1 MDTNIDSSPSD
12 KELETPP
19 TLVAESDREKI
30 SGGGQARINRMAS
43 VGDEQTA
50 KMPVLQP
57 NVNIEATRTKSGRI
71 HKPARNFNS
80 DEYVVPALTKRR
92 IPNNSR
98 AHLQRTQAAIVAPA
112 PTSTALELE
121 SIRSKL
127 EEKFPKAASDVE
139 ETPFTFIISVCFKDK
154 DPNQNLSVTD
164 IHSKVKDTYKNWTKG
179 PYKLRD
185 EEIKFLQECIIKPEW
200 SRISMREWRILA
212 EALKDRMYRMRRRF
226 SKGGR
231 YNKVKAKKSKED
243 MRKCFVELSSKIVRG
258 AADDENSREDIMS
271 EDEFDDLVMEDDM
284 GDVDYSSSHSSRL
297 SIKSKDPM
305 LTRSRGNSKTP
316 SLANDES
323 KDVDYELSRS
333 SVGLDDI
340 TNEDLKEEMF
350 DDLDSA
356 LVNESLSHK
365 VGEGNSMVAALH
377 ATLQNEGDPQFDPSQ
392 YEPHP
397 GAFEKDS
404 SMFALEDME
413 VDNSCNFFENIEEPS
428 FENAEAA
435 AGLSDEAFAALEQRV
450 MSSPSNATIFNN
462 QSIDG
467 EPRPSTSGGR
477 YLLSDNRLDLS
488 AVEIEESSGNVK
500 INSNGDLGNPGV
512 TMISTKTALMCALK
526 ISEDFLPSSHE
537 KYLDRLE
544 ETEKYHHHDLDD
556 IRKKFNMKPSAL
568 AAKRKLAMVPPKPK
582 APGFK
587 AMNGADKQKP
597 HPYLR
602 SAYAKCRK
610 FMEDETTVIEKL
622 GSNKILAAGQ
632 IIEVDYEHYLKE
644 SDIEIPMDDKSGPM
658 PTLPPPSV
666 SNCHAPSCRL
676 GCICASI
683 SEDMPPRK
691 HCGRSRCFF
700 ECNCQQLLFNS
711 NDDGDI
717 RSRLRP
723 RVSLLN
729 WRAETTEK
737 EKEPMTSYRQMER
750 GTHFIRVRRTAVQ
763 PERLRREFVLDGKV
777 VDRTAA
783 KVSKERMR
791 TKALVQSSHRRIL
804 NKPEGGHRFVRIV
817 PAKTEQ
823 KKAKADTEKLLKK
836 CNPLTVDVEH
846 LDIDISVVDSREPVV
861 DKREK
866 FIMKKPL
873 PPTTPSKKMSA
884 KDIEEMKSI
893 IQEMTEDCQLFGLED
908 SVGLFSWSKGT
919 VHPKVVM
926 YQVMMGDEFRIPW
939 LYLPIP
945 PQGYSWICHNLNSS
959 FERTDYVYIPEMKCC
974 IPSQALRV
982 NMNTAFTRKKAVVF
996 DVKADGRSPDIGKI
1010 YFFPNLPKVLV
1021 CGPFKTDETTTNP
1034 RDLGTADQIAAAL
1047 QHLEKMRL
1055 MKHFGDDKSWK
1066 RFTSA
1071 PTIFP
1076 IKRRNDNET
1085 TLSSE
1090 DSRKLFAQI
1099 YPSLMQAAPV
1109 SHIICEEAYE
1119 QPAIPTVTF
1128 DWSNAVKFVGFGS
1141 TIPNHETTNLANLI
1155 SMNM

>member
-1 MDTNIDSSPSD
+1 MDTNIESSPSD

-19 TLVAESDREKI
+19 TLVAESDRGKT
-30 SGGGQARINRMAS
+30 SGSGQARIHRMAS
-43 VGDEQTA
+43 VGEEQTA

-57 NVNIEATRTKSGRI
+57 NFNIEATRTKSGRI
-71 HKPARNFNS
+71 HKPARNFSS
-80 DEYVVPALTKRR
+80 DEYVVPTLTKRR

-98 AHLQRTQAAIVAPA
+98 ANLQRERITPA
-112 PTSTALELE
+112 PVSISTASELDL
-121 SIRSKL
+121 IKSKL
-127 EEKFPKAASDVE
+127 EERFPATSTDIEKDESLKFIK
-139 ETPFTFIISVCFKDK
+139 SVCFKGKNSIEAEDL
-154 DPNQNLSVTD
+154 PIAE
-164 IHSKVKDTYKNWTKG
+164 IHGGVKNTYKNWTKG

-185 EEIKFLQECIIKPEW
+185 DEMKFLQECILKPDW
-200 SRISMREWRILA
+200 SRISSKDWRFLA
-212 EALKDRMYRMRRRF
+212 EALRDRMYRMRRRF
-226 SKGGR
+226 TKGAR
-231 YNKVKAKKSKED
+231 YNKGKAKKSKED
-243 MRKCFVELSSKIVRG
+243 VTKCFVDLGSKIVGG
-258 AADDENSREDIMS
+258 AADDEFNKEEMS
-271 EDEFDDLVMEDDM
+271 DGDSDEPPMQDDAA
-284 GDVDYSSSHSSRL
+284 DVDYSSSHSSRL

-305 LTRSRGNSKTP
+305 LTRSRGNSKAS

-340 TNEDLKEEMF
+340 TGEDLKEEMF

-392 YEPHP
+392 YEPHS
-397 GAFEKDS
+397 FEKDS
-404 SMFALEDME
+404 TMFALEDME
-413 VDNSCNFFENIEEPS
+413 VENSCNFFENIEEPS

-450 MSSPSNATIFNN
+450 ESPSNATIFNS
-462 QSIDG
+462 QSIEG
-467 EPRPSTSGGR
+467 EPQPSTSSKHEVVYRKDGIDGVR
-477 YLLSDNRLDLS
+477 VLHARNQNRLDLS

-500 INSNGDLGNPGV
+500 LNSNGDLGSPGV

-582 APGFK
+582 NPALK
-587 AMNGADKQKP
+587 VINGGDKPKP

-602 SAYAKCRK
+602 SAYAKSRK

-622 GSNKILAAGQ
+622 GNNKILAAGR
-632 IIEVDYEHYLKE
+632 IIEIDYEHYLKE
-644 SDIEIPMDDKSGPM
+644 ADIEIPMDDRSGAM
-658 PTLPPPSV
+658 PSLPPPSV

-676 GCICASI
+676 GCICSSI

-691 HCGRSRCFF
+691 HCGRPRCFF
-700 ECNCQQLLFNS
+700 ECNCQQILFSN

-729 WRAETTEK
+729 WRAESTEK

-750 GTHFIRVRRTAVQ
+750 GMHYIRVRRTTTQ

-777 VDRTAA
+777 VDGRTTT

-791 TKALVQSSHRRIL
+791 TKALVQSSHRRIM
-804 NKPEGGHRFVRIV
+804 NKPEGAHRFVRIV
-817 PAKTEQ
+817 PAKSEQ
-823 KKAKADTEKLLKK
+823 KKAKVDTEKLLKK
-836 CNPLTVDVEH
+836 CHPLTVDVEH
-846 LDIDISVVDSREPVV
+846 LDIDISVVETKEPVV
-861 DKREK
+861 EKREK
-866 FIMKKPL
+866 VVKKLLL
-873 PPTTPSKKMSA
+873 PPPAPTKKMSA

-893 IQEMTEDCQLFGLED
+893 IQEMTEDCQLFGFED
-908 SVGLFSWSKGT
+908 RVGLFSWSKGT

-926 YQVMMGDEFRIPW
+926 YQVMRGDEFRIPW

-945 PQGYSWICHNLNSS
+945 PQGYSWICHHLNSA
-959 FERTDYVYIPEMKCC
+959 FERTDYVYIPEIKCC

-982 NMNTAFTRKKAVVF
+982 NMNTAFNRKKAVVF

-1021 CGPFKTDETTTNP
+1021 CGPFKTDESTINP
-1034 RDLGTADQIAAAL
+1034 RELGTADQVAAAL

-1055 MKHFGDDKSWK
+1055 MKNFGDDKSWK
-1066 RFTSA
+1066 RFTTA

-1076 IKRRNDNET
+1076 IKRRNV
-1085 TLSSE
+1085 SSLLYI
-1090 DSRKLFAQI
+1090 KLKN
-1099 YPSLMQAAPV
+1099 PL
-1109 SHIICEEAYE
+1109 
-1119 QPAIPTVTF
+1119 
-1128 DWSNAVKFVGFGS
+1128 
-1141 TIPNHETTNLANLI
+1141 
-1155 SMNM
+1155 